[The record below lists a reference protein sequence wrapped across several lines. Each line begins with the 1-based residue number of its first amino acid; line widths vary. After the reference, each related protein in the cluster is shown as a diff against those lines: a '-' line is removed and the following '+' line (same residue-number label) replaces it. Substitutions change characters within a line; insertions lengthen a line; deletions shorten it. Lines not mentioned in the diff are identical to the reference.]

1 MLLDS
6 RAMVPEAG
14 LAAFEALARRRLLG
28 EPVAYIVGH
37 KEFYGLD
44 FEVNP
49 HVLIPRPETEL
60 MLDRLVE
67 SVARDASFRALD
79 VGTGSGALAVTCATL
94 FPGVG
99 VTAVDVSLDALATA
113 RSNAR
118 KHGVEE
124 RVGFVCGDLLGPL
137 DAGRFEV
144 ILANLPYVPER
155 DRGEISREVISY
167 EPGQALFA
175 GTDGLDIYR
184 RLASELNGVAREGAL
199 LLCEIDHS
207 QGTAMSELF
216 LPMARRVHIERDYA
230 GLDRLAVVVF

>member
-6 RAMVPEAG
+6 RATVPQAG
-14 LAAFEALARRRLLG
+14 LAAFEALARRRLQG

-67 SVARDASFRALD
+67 RVARDASFRALD

-94 FPGVG
+94 FPGVA
-99 VTAVDVSLDALATA
+99 VTAVDVSLDALVTA

-124 RVGFVCGDLLGPL
+124 RVGFVCGDLLGAL

-155 DRGEISREVISY
+155 DRGGISREVISY

-175 GTDGLDIYR
+175 GVEGLDMYR
-184 RLASELNGVAREGAL
+184 RLASELKGVAREGAL

-207 QGTAMSELF
+207 QGAAMSELF